1 MTYLHNLRKEG
12 YNNLFRR
19 IIASSAMEYILN
31 RRPNGLSM
39 NCAKNLMNSIE
50 HINQVKLK

>member
-19 IIASSAMEYILN
+19 VIASSAMEYILN